1 MNFIYARISKKPEGL
16 MSLRKKNKEG
26 KSSYINKI
34 NLFYK
39 YIKIYLFVKN
49 LKYIVMSERRL
60 LSGVFRKTR

>member
-1 MNFIYARISKKPEGL
+1 
-16 MSLRKKNKEG
+16 MSSRKKNKEG

-39 YIKIYLFVKN
+39 YIKIYSFVKN

>member
-1 MNFIYARISKKPEGL
+1 MNFIYARISKKPEKL
-16 MSLRKKNKEG
+16 MSSTKNNKEG

-49 LKYIVMSERRL
+49 LKYTVMSERRL

>member
-1 MNFIYARISKKPEGL
+1 
-16 MSLRKKNKEG
+16 MSLTKKNKEG
-26 KSSYINKI
+26 KSSYINNI

-49 LKYIVMSERRL
+49 LKYTVMSERRL